1 MARLTTESTG
11 AVSFTLLSRLP
22 DHVRDPP
29 GRLADLVVDARLLLH
44 GAPEA
49 GRGDADQGP
58 PTVEVDDWKGGN

>member
-1 MARLTTESTG
+1 M
-11 AVSFTLLSRLP
+11 
-22 DHVRDPP
+22 RDPP

-58 PTVEVDDWKGGN
+58 STVEVDD